1 MFFISLKFAFECMFL
16 TNSFCLKRV
25 YKALFSFK
33 TCILQMAPGWDAWE
47 QVDSDKCDTLS
58 SLKWTSFIT
67 LFVSEALWSHLL
79 LFSPLK
85 SIPQQGSVV
94 PPSAPQDYCGSNDT
108 SRFSITGT
116 IEWFKPF
123 LVLAWAS
130 GAEYGLQCRPN
141 SCRDDC
147 ITRCFPKG
155 RVQCSQDR
163 FLLKRWLCLSD
174 SFSLFW
180 STFSVVPSCHFS
192 FQLYPEV
199 CLVWANLTKT
209 VKIIFQLKIKRITKC
224 NVNIVWLILFIFW
237 LWLLFNDFTVKQ
249 TL

>member
-79 LFSPLK
+79 LFSPLNPFH
-85 SIPQQGSVV
+85 SRVLLFLLPPLRITVDLMTLLGSQ
-94 PPSAPQDYCGSNDT
+94 SLAPLNGL
-108 SRFSITGT
+108 
-116 IEWFKPF
+116 KPF

-180 STFSVVPSCHFS
+180 STFQSYPPVIFLFSYILKCVWFGRISQKPSR
-192 FQLYPEV
+192 LYFNSRSKE
-199 CLVWANLTKT
+199 
-209 VKIIFQLKIKRITKC
+209 
-224 NVNIVWLILFIFW
+224 
-237 LWLLFNDFTVKQ
+237 LL
-249 TL
+249 